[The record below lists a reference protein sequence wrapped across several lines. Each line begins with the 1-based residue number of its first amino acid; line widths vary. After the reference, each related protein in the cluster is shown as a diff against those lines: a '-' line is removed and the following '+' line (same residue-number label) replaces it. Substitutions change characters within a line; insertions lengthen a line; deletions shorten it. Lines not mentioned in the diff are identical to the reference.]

1 MEVTALPP
9 GGPNWNSVQTEEKC
23 IFFIVTHLQRCV
35 ACFSVCP
42 QQAVNNICSEEG
54 DSASGFTGN
63 GTFFEIYFDIHMYV
77 FFLSFLKAI
86 GAARE
91 TRTAAP
97 TGSCSWLMFRG
108 SERGQ
113 MLAAP
118 PANQEPR
125 LHLQGEV
132 STEWRSV
139 LPEGSELVL
148 LLSATCSCGLLH
160 VDAFFI
166 SLSYKKLSQLFFCC
180 TAADSFPK
188 LQGCDC

>member
-1 MEVTALPP
+1 MY
-9 GGPNWNSVQTEEKC
+9 
-23 IFFIVTHLQRCV
+23 FFIVTHLQRCV

-42 QQAVNNICSEEG
+42 QQAVNNICSREG
-54 DSASGFTGN
+54 DSAPGFTGN
-63 GTFFEIYFDIHMYV
+63 GRFFMMYFDIHMYV
-77 FFLSFLKAI
+77 IFLSFLKAI
-86 GAARE
+86 GAAQE

-113 MLAAP
+113 ILAAP
-118 PANQEPR
+118 PANQDPR

-139 LPEGSELVL
+139 LSEGSELVF

-160 VDAFFI
+160 VDAFLFLF
-166 SLSYKKLSQLFFCC
+166 LSKSSASFSFVAQLQTVSRSFRAV
-180 TAADSFPK
+180 TGDS
-188 LQGCDC
+188 